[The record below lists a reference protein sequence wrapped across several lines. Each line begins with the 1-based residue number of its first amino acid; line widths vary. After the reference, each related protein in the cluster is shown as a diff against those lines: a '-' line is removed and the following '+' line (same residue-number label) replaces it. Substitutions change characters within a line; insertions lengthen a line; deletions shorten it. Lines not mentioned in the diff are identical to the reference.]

1 MNIYELIESVKR
13 RLLNVELRLEGIVG
27 LEIKIMN
34 AKMEVDDLN
43 INIYNSKNELEKISF
58 NKHQIMKI
66 EKLNDFKY
74 LIIFDGMQKVILEL
88 V

>member
-34 AKMEVDDLN
+34 AKMEVD
-43 INIYNSKNELEKISF
+43 
-58 NKHQIMKI
+58 
-66 EKLNDFKY
+66 
-74 LIIFDGMQKVILEL
+74 V
-88 V
+88 

>member
-27 LEIKIMN
+27 FEIKIMN